1 MRDTGPPG
9 AAEKV
14 PSVRRGRV
22 KNLSSNPGGV
32 KSRGV
37 GDELPNIG
45 KEDGPLFRNGIK
57 PLASLMLLPLAPQLH
72 LQVHPKF
79 TPIPT

>member
-1 MRDTGPPG
+1 MRETGPPG

-14 PSVRRGRV
+14 PSVLMGRV

-32 KSRGV
+32 RSRGV

-45 KEDGPLFRNGIK
+45 KEDGPLFRNGMK
-57 PLASLMLLPLAPQLH
+57 PFASLMLLLRAPQLH
-72 LQVHPKF
+72 LQVHPKL